1 MSIDWNAL
9 WQLGGHGI
17 YVWPG
22 YLAAGL
28 LVALEAA
35 WLLRRL
41 RTDRTEDEA

>member
-1 MSIDWNAL
+1 MSIDWMAL

-22 YLAAGL
+22 YLAAAL

-35 WLLRRL
+35 WILRRL
-41 RTDRTEDEA
+41 RAAAPEGDA

>member
-1 MSIDWNAL
+1 MSIDWTAF

-22 YLAAGL
+22 YMAAAV

-41 RTDRTEDEA
+41 RSGGPEDDA